1 MGSSQL
7 RRSFLSQ
14 RLPKPQAIRC
24 QIEPRSSELP
34 LLVDKEFGLVGVKVE
49 YFGDRFVNGWEN
61 EISVS
66 VAVLLRFNH
75 DGGDSHRL
83 CCRGVLPLIA

>member
-1 MGSSQL
+1 M
-7 RRSFLSQ
+7 
-14 RLPKPQAIRC
+14 
-24 QIEPRSSELP
+24 
-34 LLVDKEFGLVGVKVE
+34 DKEFGLVGVKVE
-49 YFGDRFVNGWEN
+49 YLCDRFVNRGED

-75 DGGDSHRL
+75 DGRDSHRL